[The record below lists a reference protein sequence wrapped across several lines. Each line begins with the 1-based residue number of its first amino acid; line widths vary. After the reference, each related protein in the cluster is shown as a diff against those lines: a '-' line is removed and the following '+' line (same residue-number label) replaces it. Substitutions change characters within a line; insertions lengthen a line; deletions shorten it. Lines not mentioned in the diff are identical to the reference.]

1 MAPCITITSGEN
13 WYNPLLL
20 PHFHAYVMRMRYS
33 RNNRPVLFSASRLTV
48 KMLHYCRLQWTGHKL
63 LFAHKYLFLI
73 IKCVNYSLDKL
84 KKRTLWGELCL
95 GLFVLQKAASLE
107 KVNFQKCPCCS
118 LICKHS

>member
-1 MAPCITITSGEN
+1 MAPCITITSGEK

-84 KKRTLWGELCL
+84 RELSGENFVL
-95 GLFVLQKAASLE
+95 LFVQQEAASLE
-107 KVNFQKCPCCS
+107 KVNFQKCPCCM
-118 LICKHS
+118 